1 MQEGV
6 KWDYFKKF
14 TKINDKYLPDVGEGD
29 TQANQIVTAI
39 NKLVYK
45 WYNDGD
51 VYDNTHFL
59 PGWANDLSSY
69 ANWLYNNVFET
80 KFILPRI
87 EEAMTD
93 GQYELILKELADKC
107 LNEKFL
113 KPYSKKE
120 NAGSIYECEG
130 KFKFE
135 DVPEED
141 FNDNFEEDDEEM

>member
-1 MQEGV
+1 MGSE
-6 KWDYFKKF
+6 
-14 TKINDKYLPDVGEGD
+14 
-29 TQANQIVTAI
+29 
-39 NKLVYK
+39 NKLSER
-45 WYNDGD
+45 D
-51 VYDNTHFL
+51 VI
-59 PGWANDLSSY
+59 
-69 ANWLYNNVFET
+69 T

-87 EEAMTD
+87 EEAMSD

-135 DVPEED
+135 EVSEED
-141 FNDNFEEDDEEM
+141 FDDVFEDEEMLICTN